1 MMLDNSSYNKIKL
14 MHEVS
19 KIIWFIDKHAILDA
33 QNAGDRQSID
43 QLIGLRK
50 DLEKHL
56 EKIRTT
62 VCIVSQ

>member
-1 MMLDNSSYNKIKL
+1 